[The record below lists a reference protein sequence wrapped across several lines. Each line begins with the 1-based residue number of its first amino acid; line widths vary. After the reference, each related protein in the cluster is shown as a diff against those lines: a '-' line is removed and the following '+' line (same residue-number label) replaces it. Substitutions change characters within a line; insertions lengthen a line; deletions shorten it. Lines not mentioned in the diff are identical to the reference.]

1 VGNQFPLRSARGL
14 GLQVT
19 FANRSRQAADGFDLT
34 SGAQLRINR
43 EQQLSIEDLVNS
55 RLRAVAA
62 VLLVWAVIYLP
73 ALGSIAIKGEEGR
86 RILPA
91 VRMLETGNYIVPQVG
106 SNPYYRKPPL
116 VNWLVAASFKLFAV
130 RNEWTARLPSALS
143 VLAVAIAF
151 VSVARASLR
160 PRGSIMAAMIWLTNI
175 GIIEKGRLIEIE
187 ALYVSLCGLAII
199 LWLSFF
205 LQKKSPW
212 LIWLPASVFLGLGL
226 LAKGPTH
233 LLFFYAVVIAV
244 LACFKDWRILIH
256 PAHVVGLVVM
266 IGIAAAWAI
275 PFLNSTTSHVAV
287 DKWSGQYTGRLK
299 GIDFKFSDWIQNIP
313 RGLIYF
319 FPWVLLFPFA
329 RFSRLQEHGEQRL
342 ARALSWGIAVPF
354 LAVNLVPGGLARYTM
369 PAIVPASWLLAMICA
384 GNALQCPRLWMKS
397 EGVWGKVVAAFV
409 GLGLV
414 IGAIG
419 YPITAIVL
427 RNRQQV
433 KVAASEINALVPP
446 SETLYA
452 VNPDYQP
459 VFFYVKSPV
468 KYVSE
473 VKDLPQDV
481 RYFLVRNKNETEAL
495 AARDWEPLRARPIA
509 RVQDY
514 SKREMVLFKVAPANG
529 N

>member
-1 VGNQFPLRSARGL
+1 M
-14 GLQVT
+14 
-19 FANRSRQAADGFDLT
+19 
-34 SGAQLRINR
+34 
-43 EQQLSIEDLVNS
+43 SIEDLVNS

-91 VRMLETGNYIVPQVG
+91 VRMLETGNYVVPQVG

-116 VNWLVAASFKLFAV
+116 VNWLVAGSFKLSGV

-151 VSVARASLR
+151 VTVARAPLGA
-160 PRGSIMAAMIWLTNI
+160 RGSIIAAMIWLTNI

-212 LIWLPASVFLGLGL
+212 LMWLPASVFLGLGL

-233 LLFFYAVVIAV
+233 LLFFYGIVIAV
-244 LACFKDWRILIH
+244 LACFKDWRVLVH
-256 PAHVVGLVVM
+256 PAHFAGLLVM
-266 IGIAAAWAI
+266 VGIAAAWAI
-275 PFLNSTTSHVAV
+275 PFLGSTTSDVAI
-287 DKWSGQYTGRLK
+287 DKWSAQYAGRLQ

-319 FPWVLLFPFA
+319 LPWVLLFPFA
-329 RFSRLQEHGEQRL
+329 RFSKLREHSEQRL
-342 ARALSWGIAVPF
+342 ARALSWGITVPF
-354 LAVNLVPGGLARYTM
+354 LAVNLVPGGLPRYSM
-369 PAIVPASWLLAMICA
+369 PAIIPASWLLAMICA
-384 GNALQCPRLWMKS
+384 GNALQCPRRWRKD
-397 EGVWGKVVAAFV
+397 EPVWAGIVALFV

-419 YPITAIVL
+419 YPLTAIVL
-427 RNRQQV
+427 RDRQQV
-433 KVAASEINALVPP
+433 KKAAAEINAVVPAN
-446 SETLYA
+446 ETLYA

-468 KYVSE
+468 KYVSQ
-473 VKDLPQDV
+473 VKDLPHDV

-509 RVQDY
+509 RVRDY
-514 SKREMVLFKVAPANG
+514 SKREMVLFKVASADED
-529 N
+529 